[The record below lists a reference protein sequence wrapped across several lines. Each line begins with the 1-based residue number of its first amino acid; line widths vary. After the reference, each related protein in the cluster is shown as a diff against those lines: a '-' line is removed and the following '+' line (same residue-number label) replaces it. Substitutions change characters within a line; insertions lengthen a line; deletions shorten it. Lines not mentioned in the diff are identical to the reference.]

1 MLFGPHGLCLAC
13 AATTIH
19 NEQLAF
25 IYLLSLADYPELC
38 GHIIKVIT
46 FGFLVFCL
54 LCLNDFAGVMW
65 IGPLLLPS
73 NRLWVF
79 TSNQL
84 WVGCRSVTLFP
95 VACFAVEGAPCVP
108 WAKCE
113 TQVRCG
119 AASEVRPLACL
130 HDAGALPIWG
140 YQGMK
145 RCWRKTPLV
154 SVSVT
159 TKQVFS
165 VVSLAGLFAAVNQW
179 FRDIIE

>member
-79 TSNQL
+79 TGNQL
-84 WVGCRSVTLFP
+84 RVGCWSVTLFP
-95 VACFAVEGAPCVP
+95 VACFGVEGAPCVP

-119 AASEVRPLACL
+119 FWSET
-130 HDAGALPIWG
+130 I
-140 YQGMK
+140 
-145 RCWRKTPLV
+145 
-154 SVSVT
+154 S
-159 TKQVFS
+159 
-165 VVSLAGLFAAVNQW
+165 LFARCRCTSHLGLPGKEAMLKENTIGLCFCDNKTSVQCCVIGW
-179 FRDIIE
+179 LVCCS